1 MRPFRE
7 SGERTEAFYSC
18 ALECAQSL
26 WLQALPAQS
35 LLLINRAFSAD
46 LASPPEQPLPYS
58 AVAWIL
64 QRQTDEAFI
73 GNPRRHYQHLATRM
87 VEPRAALRTA
97 RAWACWH
104 LADAHL
110 PQDGFPTDIEQLT
123 KENLTIPTREDVATS
138 LVKLGLPAETTV
150 WETAFS
156 TR

>member
-1 MRPFRE
+1 MRAFR
-7 SGERTEAFYSC
+7 SRDQRGEDFYFR
-18 ALECAQSL
+18 ALECAASL

-46 LASPPEQPLPYS
+46 LSAGPAHPLPYA

-64 QRQTDEAFI
+64 ERRGGGGFI

-110 PQDGFPTDIEQLT
+110 PQDGFPTDTEQLAAE
-123 KENLTIPTREDVATS
+123 KISAPGREKVATS
-138 LVKLGLPAETTV
+138 LTLLGLPAETAL
-150 WETAFS
+150 WEAAF
-156 TR
+156 

>member
-1 MRPFRE
+1 MRPFRK
-7 SGERTEAFYSC
+7 SGERGGEFYFR

-26 WLQALPAQS
+26 WLQSFPAQS

-46 LASPPEQPLPYS
+46 LAATPEHPLPYA
-58 AVAWIL
+58 AVAWIM

-110 PQDGFPTDIEQLT
+110 PQESFPTDTEQLE
-123 KENLTIPTREDVATS
+123 KENLTIPSREDVAAS
-138 LVKLGLPAETTV
+138 LTQLGLPAETAV
-150 WETAFS
+150 WEAAF
-156 TR
+156 